1 MPRQPGTSDT
11 DLFPVQIGWEDGY
24 SFCNDAPGLGI
35 EMDMDV
41 AEAKAGDP
49 HGWTPQL
56 RPQRRRIHE
65 LVMPR
70 HSGESRNP
78 ERKSN

>member
-1 MPRQPGTSDT
+1 MASTNVGVQEMPRQPGTVMT

-24 SFCNDAPGLGI
+24 AFCHDAPGLGI

-41 AEAKAGDP
+41 AEARAGDP

-56 RPQRRRIHE
+56 R
-65 LVMPR
+65 
-70 HSGESRNP
+70 RNDGAFT
-78 ERKSN
+78 NW